1 MTLRNALILA
11 LGASALMLGCG
22 EQSDDSEIHPGGDE
36 EVTAPG
42 GDGVTDGFSP
52 DNKEQSVELVTRQLN
67 DAGTAFENLKTWV
80 ERVGDNVPTDVTEA
94 QADIEQALADARE
107 QLETMKNTTGDA
119 WQDLRDQLETKISEV
134 QVAISDAINKVKAA
148 APSVPGMPN

>member
-52 DNKEQSVELVTRQLN
+52 DDKDQSVELLTSELN

-80 ERVGDNVPTDVTEA
+80 ERVGDNVPDDVTET
-94 QADIEQALADARE
+94 QAELEDALADARE
-107 QLETMKNTTGDA
+107 QLENMKNATGDA
-119 WQDLRDQLETKISEV
+119 WKDIRDQLDTTVSDI